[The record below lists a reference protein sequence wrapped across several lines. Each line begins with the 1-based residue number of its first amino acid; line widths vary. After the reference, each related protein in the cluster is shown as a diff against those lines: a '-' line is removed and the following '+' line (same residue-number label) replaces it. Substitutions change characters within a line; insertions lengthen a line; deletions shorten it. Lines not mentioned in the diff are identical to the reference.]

1 MVPLSKSGGQQCL
14 VGSNPTLSGKYGVQ
28 DMKKEQ
34 LGKIMKVTGLALTI
48 TGPAMTTHHRVS
60 YGRWHD
66 GKNPCHG
73 RAGLTLTGLG
83 IPLIIAG
90 HELGKRGKFNL

>member
-14 VGSNPTLSGKYGVQ
+14 VGSNPTLSVEYGVQ
-28 DMKKEQ
+28 TMKKEQ
-34 LGKIMKVTGLALTI
+34 VSKIMKFTGLALTA
-48 TGPAMTTHHRVS
+48 TGPAMTIHHRVS

-73 RAGLTLTGLG
+73 RAGLALTGLG

-90 HELGKRGKFNL
+90 RELDKRGKLNL

>member
-1 MVPLSKSGGQQCL
+1 MKKAKSG
-14 VGSNPTLSGKYGVQ
+14 
-28 DMKKEQ
+28 
-34 LGKIMKVTGLALTI
+34 KILARMGLAMEI
-48 TGPAMTTHHRVS
+48 TGVAMTIHHRVS

-90 HELGKRGKFNL
+90 SELSKRGKFNL